1 MKKAMLVLFLVCLAL
16 YPIPALCA
24 PDTYE
29 PDDAVS
35 QSGLI
40 VLGGLSESHNF
51 HSVTDADWKRFYALS
66 GQTYTV
72 KVSYPGPD
80 CDAVI
85 ELYDTD
91 GLTLLKTKDDALAG
105 EGEFLDWACP
115 ADGIYYVKIAPYPA
129 SSIGE
134 NTNYILNVYRA
145 NSCMTGTYTGTVT
158 DALSGSPLGSAKLWT
173 DEGDSALSDANGN
186 YRMTVCTMAKTLNAS
201 LEGYENHTAEVTLQ
215 VQEEKVHNIL
225 LNSSRHLKVTPG
237 GSTMGPFSGTVNF
250 DISNTGSGVMEWQ
263 ASVAPAYADWLSVS
277 GEKSGTNGGS
287 IAVEIAA
294 NAGEERK
301 GYVIIAAEG
310 AAGSPAQL
318 EIVQQAAVPA
328 DISVKP
334 PAHDFGT
341 RQVNPP
347 EARSVK
353 KKRIVPRETNP
364 IIQLSSDYIESQVI
378 IKMNANRRAGDENVI
393 LNELNANVVEQ
404 YSSIGAQ
411 LWEMSGTTVKEA
423 LFRFWDNPA
432 LEYIEPNYKLNLV
445 GTLPDDASFAQL
457 WGLHN
462 TAQTGGKED
471 ADIDAPEAWELLT
484 GNQETVVAVIDT
496 GVDYTHPDLAANMWV
511 NPGEIPGNGV
521 DDDGNGYIDDI
532 HGYNFTN
539 DSGNPFDDHGHGTH
553 CAGTIA
559 ALVNNGTGIVGVNP
573 TAKIMA
579 LKFINKNNVG
589 TTTDAIKALE
599 YAVKMGVKISN
610 NSWGGG
616 GYSDALHQAVLAA
629 SAAGHVIVAAAG
641 NDYGQNN
648 DAVPHYPSGYD
659 ADNVISVA
667 ATDHNDLLAFFS
679 NYGFTTVDL
688 AAPGAAIYSTVPGNA
703 YASYNGTSMAT
714 PHVSGVVSLIR
725 SLYPDISPANIRQ
738 SIISTVD
745 PIPSLMGLTFSGGRL
760 NAYSALMAFGQF
772 TVVNTGTRLLNISAV
787 SLGGENPQDF
797 GIENDGCS
805 GKTLGYYESCAVKLN
820 FTPTSIGQKKAVLTV
835 LSDDPDTP
843 SMEVPL
849 SGKGS
854 TDFRLVLSRTGEGD
868 VKVNQVLCPQYPGYY
883 TYESGTPVLLEAQP
897 AEEFRSW
904 GGDLAGSENPV
915 QVEMT
920 QDMNITAVF
929 KDEFADSW
937 QAEIH
942 AASEIADG
950 VSYSEWQ
957 LSGENNILV
966 NSYKIVIGVSSRDI
980 TKAAPP
986 VPPEYSVKADLWDII
1001 SAEDWR
1007 GPYGKLIR
1015 KGGADKY
1022 QWVLGINPHGT
1033 LPPPVPRSSFI
1044 SWNPEELDP
1053 KGTYQIREGY
1063 DGAGA
1068 VIIENMRTETSLEIR
1083 GDDSTQFFTIE
1094 LIPEGG
1100 GLGEDVKGDL
1110 NNDRKADL
1118 KDVISGL
1125 QVLAGEAGDIRSDYS
1140 ESEADVNGDGTV
1152 GLEEVIWLLGEIS
1165 GQ

>member
-1 MKKAMLVLFLVCLAL
+1 MKKAMFFVFLLCAGL
-16 YPIPALCA
+16 YPVSALCA

-29 PDDAVS
+29 SDDAVS
-35 QSGLI
+35 QSGII

-85 ELYDTD
+85 QVYGTD

-105 EGEFLDWACP
+105 EGEFMDWLCP

-134 NTNYILNVYRA
+134 NTNYILNVFRP
-145 NSCMTGTYTGTVT
+145 NSCMTGTYTGTVL
-158 DALSGSPLGSAKLWT
+158 DALSGTPLGSAKLWT
-173 DEGDSALSDANGN
+173 DEGDSSLSDANGN
-186 YRMTVCTMAKTLNAS
+186 YRMTLCTTSETLNCAF
-201 LEGYENHTAEVTLQ
+201 EGYETYSAAVTLQ

-225 LNSSRHLKVTPG
+225 LNSSRNLKITPG
-237 GSTMGPFSGTVNF
+237 SNTVGPFSGTVNF
-250 DISNTGSGVMEWQ
+250 EISNTGSGVMEWQ
-263 ASVAPAYADWLSVS
+263 ASVNPAYAGWLSIS
-277 GEKSGTNGGS
+277 GQKSGTNGGS
-287 IAVEIAA
+287 IAVEVKA
-294 NAGEERK
+294 NAEEERK
-301 GYVIIAAEG
+301 GYIIIEAEG

-318 EIVQQAAVPA
+318 EIVQHAAVPP

-334 PAHDFGT
+334 SAHDFGT
-341 RQVNPP
+341 RQVNPR
-347 EARSVK
+347 AGRSAP
-353 KKRIVPRETNP
+353 KKRSVPRETNP

-378 IKMNANRRAGDENVI
+378 IKMNASSRAGDENVI
-393 LNELNANVVEQ
+393 LNDLNANVVEQ

-411 LWEMSGTTVKEA
+411 LWQISGTTVKDA
-423 LFRFWDNPA
+423 LFRYWDNPA
-432 LEYIEPNYKLNLV
+432 LEYIEPNYTLNLV
-445 GTLPDDASFAQL
+445 GTMPDDASFSQL

-462 TAQTGGKED
+462 SGQSGGKED

-496 GVDYTHPDLAANMWV
+496 GVDYTHPDLAANMWT
-511 NPGEIPGNGV
+511 NPGEIPGNGA
-521 DDDGNGYIDDI
+521 DDDGNGYVDDV

-539 DSGNPFDDHGHGTH
+539 DTGNPFDDHGHGTH

-559 ALVNNGTGIVGVNP
+559 AVMNNGTGVAGVNP

-589 TTTDAIKALE
+589 ITTDAIKALE

-616 GYSDALHQAVLAA
+616 GYSDALHEAVLAA

-641 NDYGQNN
+641 NNYGQNN

-659 ADNVISVA
+659 ADNIISVA
-667 ATDHNDLLAFFS
+667 ASDHNDALAFFS

-688 AAPGAAIYSTVPGNA
+688 AAPGMAIYSTVPGAA

-714 PHVSGVVSLIR
+714 PHVAGVVSLIR
-725 SLYPDISPANIRQ
+725 SLYPNISPSDIRQ

-745 PIPSLMGLTFSGGRL
+745 TLPSLMGLTFSGGRL
-760 NAYSALMAFGQF
+760 NAYAALMSFGQF
-772 TVVNTGTRLLNISAV
+772 TVLNTGTRLLHISSV

-805 GKTLGYYESCAVKLN
+805 GKTLGYSERCIVKLN
-820 FTPTSIGQKKAVLTV
+820 FTPASIGQKLAVLTL

-849 SGKGS
+849 SGRGS
-854 TDFRLVLSRTGEGD
+854 TDFRMVLSRVGEGT

-883 TYESGTPVLLEAQP
+883 TYESGTSVLLEAQP

-904 GGDLAGSENPV
+904 GGDLVGSENPV

-929 KDEFADSW
+929 RDEFADSW

-942 AASEIADG
+942 AVSEVADG

-957 LSGENNILV
+957 LSGEENILV
-966 NSYKIVIGVSSRDI
+966 NSYKIFIGVSSRDI
-980 TKAAPP
+980 NKAAPP
-986 VPPEYSVKADLWDII
+986 VPPEYSVKVDLWDII

-1033 LPPPVPRSSFI
+1033 LPPPVPRSSTI
-1044 SWNPEELDP
+1044 TWNPEEFDP
-1053 KGTYQIREGY
+1053 KGTYQLREGY
-1063 DGAGA
+1063 DGNGEI
-1068 VIIENMRTETSLEIR
+1068 VIENMRTATSLDVY
-1083 GDDSTQFFTIE
+1083 GNDSTQFFTIE
-1094 LIPEGG
+1094 LITEGG

-1125 QVLAGEAGDIRSDYS
+1125 QVLAGEDGNIRADYS
-1140 ESEADVNGDGTV
+1140 ESEADVNGDGIA
-1152 GLEEVIWLLGEIS
+1152 GLEEVIWLLREVS